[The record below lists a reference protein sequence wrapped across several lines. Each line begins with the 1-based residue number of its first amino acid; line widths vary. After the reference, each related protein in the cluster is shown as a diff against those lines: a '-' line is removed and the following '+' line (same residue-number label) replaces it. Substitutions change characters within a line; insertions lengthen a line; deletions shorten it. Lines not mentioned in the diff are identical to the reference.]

1 MVVFDGS
8 TGYLAFKAERLL
20 EAKREDH
27 PSIRLS
33 CASLRAAMAQMPAS
47 SVSGAMRASAATA
60 GLYFAIFP
68 YAASAI
74 AAIPIDK
81 PTRGQNKEE
90 GTKCSKSGSAGS
102 IAMKNHASAAMT
114 IRHSG
119 RNINHSPRSTTAA
132 RKNFKNEI

>member
-47 SVSGAMRASAATA
+47 SVSGAMRASAAPA

-74 AAIPIDK
+74 AAILIDK
-81 PTRGQNKEE
+81 RLRGRACPEWLEKRDAELRDIRQRVLCKEQ
-90 GTKCSKSGSAGS
+90 G
-102 IAMKNHASAAMT
+102 
-114 IRHSG
+114 
-119 RNINHSPRSTTAA
+119 
-132 RKNFKNEI
+132 